1 VLDDE
6 MEEVEVHVETFYNE
20 LWESNGF
27 LTQAQ
32 IVLPPFDEDTS
43 IGAGHVCV
51 QIVFGNR
58 VVDKKHDLI
67 TWTNINRYMLW
78 YETSD
83 PECEIA
89 IKWCEINITC
99 VIKRTLTV

>member
-1 VLDDE
+1 

-51 QIVFGNR
+51 QIVFG
-58 VVDKKHDLI
+58 KCE
-67 TWTNINRYMLW
+67 WTTIVYNIPY
-78 YETSD
+78 
-83 PECEIA
+83 
-89 IKWCEINITC
+89 WCEYSNIITFHTPWCETFTVSCFIPPGVNWTC
-99 VIKRTLTV
+99 HV